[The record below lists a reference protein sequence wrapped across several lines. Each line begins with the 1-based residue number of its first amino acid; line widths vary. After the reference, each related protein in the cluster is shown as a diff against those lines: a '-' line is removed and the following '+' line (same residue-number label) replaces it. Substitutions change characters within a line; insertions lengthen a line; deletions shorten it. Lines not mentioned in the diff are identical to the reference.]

1 MSVATAAPVQP
12 RELQASLQAAIS
24 WKAPI
29 TYAVIGILC
38 LVAFVFGSGATD
50 TTTFQ
55 LSTGRDAIQIAPIV
69 VGSRMA
75 ATVLSLLVLALAG
88 LATFGAAKRIR
99 FGVWLPT
106 LVGLFSILAFLV
118 WAAAGKDASMPL
130 PQLLGTGIILAVP
143 LGFGAMSGL
152 ICERVGIINIA
163 IEGQLLAGAFAA
175 AISASLLGNP
185 YVALVAAPI
194 AGALVAVLLAFFTIK
209 YHVDQIV
216 VGVVLNVL
224 VVGVTSYLFSTVL
237 KENKATW
244 NTPPTLPRL
253 EIPLLSDI
261 PVIGSVLFDQNIL
274 VYLMF
279 IFVVVLQF
287 LLFRSRWGLRLRSVG
302 EHPKAADT
310 VGINVIRTRWI
321 NTLVGGAVAGL
332 GGASFTVAL
341 GLGFG
346 KEMTGGKGYI
356 ALAAMILGR
365 WNPNGALAAALFFG
379 FAEGLRGTL
388 SVVGTPVPTQFLAML
403 PYLATIFAVAGLVG
417 KVKAP
422 AAEGVP
428 YVK

>member
-1 MSVATAAPVQP
+1 MSATTVSPVQP
-12 RELQASLQAAIS
+12 KELEGGVQAAIS

-29 TYAVIGILC
+29 TYVIIGLLC
-38 LVAFVFGSGATD
+38 LAAFAFGSGAAD

-55 LSTGRDAIQIAPIV
+55 LSTGRDRFQIAPIE
-69 VGSRMA
+69 VGSRSTAMI
-75 ATVLSLLVLALAG
+75 LSLLVLALAG
-88 LATFGAAKRIR
+88 FAAYGAAKRIR
-99 FGVWLPT
+99 FGAWVPT

-175 AISASLLGNP
+175 AIAASLLGNP
-185 YVALVAAPI
+185 YVALIAAPI

-244 NTPPTLPRL
+244 NTPPTLPSI

-279 IFVVVLQF
+279 IFVIVLQF

-310 VGINVIRTRWI
+310 VGINVIKTRWI
-321 NTLVGGAVAGL
+321 NTIIGGAVAGL

-422 AAEGVP
+422 AAEGIP